1 MTTIELEDGKYAFVI
16 DDRGILIEARRNG
29 APWEAGLE
37 FGYQKAFMAALYRI
51 AELEDR
57 PV

>member
-1 MTTIELEDGKYAFVI
+1 MTMIELEEGKYAFVI
-16 DDRGILIEARRNG
+16 DDRGILVEARRNG
-29 APWEAGLE
+29 ESWEAGLE

-51 AELEDR
+51 AELEGR